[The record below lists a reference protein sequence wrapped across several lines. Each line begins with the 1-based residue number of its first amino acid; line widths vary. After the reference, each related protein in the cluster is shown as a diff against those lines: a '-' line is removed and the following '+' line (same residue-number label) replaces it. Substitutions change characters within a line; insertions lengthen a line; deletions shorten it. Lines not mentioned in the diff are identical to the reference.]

1 MARRRRARCAARLSY
16 GLGALPSRR
25 SHERVAEA
33 ARSSVGAGS
42 DRRLSPPQPSRALAG
57 CGVLFSSSLLCLLR
71 SSASQASTPRRQA
84 NHRAPPP
91 STPRRSQRRCTR
103 TIAAGPMRAR
113 RVMACGSDVGARAWR
128 SSSAST
134 HSAPR
139 AAARFGRG
147 LATCT
152 PIGSTHGPFRQMHA
166 RRAALSSRGAH
177 ARRDR
182 AVDGEVQFASAR
194 GAWSS
199 CPAGQLDA
207 AAPRGARLGFRGRQ
221 LTRGG
226 RAQAGH
232 A

>member
-1 MARRRRARCAARLSY
+1 MARRRRARCAARLSC
-16 GLGALPSRR
+16 GLGALPRRR
-25 SHERVAEA
+25 SHERAAEA
-33 ARSSVGAGS
+33 ACSSVGAGS

-71 SSASQASTPRRQA
+71 SSASGKHAAAAGKPPRA
-84 NHRAPPP
+84 TAIDPP
-91 STPRRSQRRCTR
+91 RSQRRRTR

-128 SSSAST
+128 STPLART
-134 HSAPR
+134 QRRAPPR
-139 AAARFGRG
+139 VFGRG

-152 PIGSTHGPFRQMHA
+152 PIGSTHGPFRHMRA

-182 AVDGEVQFASAR
+182 AVVGEVQFASAR

-207 AAPRGARLGFRGRQ
+207 AAPRGTRLGFRGRQ

-226 RAQAGH
+226 RAQAGR

>member
-1 MARRRRARCAARLSY
+1 MVFCSRRRFSVCCAR
-16 GLGALPSRR
+16 P
-25 SHERVAEA
+25 H
-33 ARSSVGAGS
+33 
-42 DRRLSPPQPSRALAG
+42 
-57 CGVLFSSSLLCLLR
+57 
-71 SSASQASTPRRQA
+71 QASTPRRQA

-91 STPRRSQRRCTR
+91 SPSTPPRLQRRRTR
-103 TIAAGPMRAR
+103 TIAAGPMRGR

-128 SSSAST
+128 STPLART
-134 HSAPR
+134 QRRAPPR
-139 AAARFGRG
+139 VFGRG

-152 PIGSTHGPFRQMHA
+152 PVGSTHGPFRHMRA